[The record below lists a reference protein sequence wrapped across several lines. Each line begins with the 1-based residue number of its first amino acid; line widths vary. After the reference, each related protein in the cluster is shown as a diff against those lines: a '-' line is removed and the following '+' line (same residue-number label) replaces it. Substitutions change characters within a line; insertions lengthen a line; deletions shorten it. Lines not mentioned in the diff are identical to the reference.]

1 MSELESFVD
10 NYYERFVQALQ
21 EFDRAPL
28 AGICEILERVRDD
41 GGTVWVAGNGG
52 SAAIADH
59 AVCDTTKGSYVDGAR
74 PLRSV
79 SLSGTPWNAC

>member
-1 MSELESFVD
+1 MSDFESFVD

-21 EFDRAPL
+21 EFDGAPL

-59 AVCDTTKGSYVDGAR
+59 AVVTPRREATSMAPGHCA
-74 PLRSV
+74 PFRSPPTV
-79 SLSGTPWNAC
+79 RC